1 MIRLSYTQKTIAEA
15 VLSNGMK
22 IAEVA
27 KDWGVSKT
35 TVRRYMDL
43 YSDESL
49 QPKVDQTIENAYLI
63 HIEIHVGNDTRHLH
77 RLVYAENEGDAKYL
91 MEAEKVDYRGNEDPS
106 YQLQV
111 KSGPF
116 KLTENLSLLEEY

>member
-43 YSDESL
+43 YSNESL
-49 QPKVDQTIENAYLI
+49 QPKADQTIENAYLI

>member
-63 HIEIHVGNDTRHLH
+63 HIELHVGNDTRHLH

>member
-63 HIEIHVGNDTRHLH
+63 HIELHVGNDTRHLH
-77 RLVYAENEGDAKYL
+77 KVVYAESKDDAKWL
-91 MEAEKVDYRGNEDPS
+91 MEAERVDYRGNEDPAYS
-106 YQLQV
+106 LQV

>member
-27 KDWGVSKT
+27 KDWGISKT

-63 HIEIHVGNDTRHLH
+63 HIELHVGNDTRHLH

>member
-116 KLTENLSLLEEY
+116 KLTENLSMLEEY